1 MIKLGRL
8 SPPRSK
14 LCRFKIRSGPSG
26 FGLFFYPLNPVSSSF
41 HFRSNFS
48 SFSSRSF
55 CFPVSSS
62 FHFRSS
68 FSFFSSRS
76 FCFPV
81 LSSFHF
87 RSSFS
92 SFSFRSFCFPVS
104 SSFHFCASFSSFSFR
119 SFCFPVSLSFHFR
132 SSSSSFSS
140 RSFCFP
146 VSLSFHFRFTL
157 PPSPNRLCS
166 FVVSLSSY
174 FLFVELLSSFFF
186 SRFSIK
192 SIQGL
197 GFVWRLV
204 LLRVF
209 RSLLIGFYE
218 YLVVC
223 FSPIAFLAKDIPGRC
238 GIDFKLYC
246 RTPLVVIA

>member
-1 MIKLGRL
+1 MMIKLGRL

-81 LSSFHF
+81 SS
-87 RSSFS
+87 
-92 SFSFRSFCFPVS
+92 
-104 SSFHFCASFSSFSFR
+104 
-119 SFCFPVSLSFHFR
+119 
-132 SSSSSFSS
+132 
-140 RSFCFP
+140 
-146 VSLSFHFRFTL
+146 SFHFRFTL

-223 FSPIAFLAKDIPGRC
+223 LSPITFLAKDIPGRC

>member
-14 LCRFKIRSGPSG
+14 LCRFKIRSDPSG
-26 FGLFFYPLNPVSSSF
+26 FGLFFYPLN
-41 HFRSNFS
+41 
-48 SFSSRSF
+48 
-55 CFPVSSS
+55 PVSSS

-81 LSSFHF
+81 SSSFHF
-87 RSSFS
+87 RS
-92 SFSFRSFCFPVS
+92 CF
-104 SSFHFCASFSSFSFR
+104 
-119 SFCFPVSLSFHFR
+119 
-132 SSSSSFSS
+132 SSFSS

-146 VSLSFHFRFTL
+146 VLSSFHFRFTL

-192 SIQGL
+192 SIQVL

-209 RSLLIGFYE
+209 RSLLNGFYE

-223 FSPIAFLAKDIPGRC
+223 LSPIAFLA
-238 GIDFKLYC
+238 
-246 RTPLVVIA
+246 

>member
-1 MIKLGRL
+1 MMIKLGRL

-41 HFRSNFS
+41 HFRS
-48 SFSSRSF
+48 
-55 CFPVSSS
+55 C
-62 FHFRSS
+62 
-68 FSFFSSRS
+68 
-76 FCFPV
+76 
-81 LSSFHF
+81 
-87 RSSFS
+87 FS

-104 SSFHFCASFSSFSFR
+104 SSFHFR
-119 SFCFPVSLSFHFR
+119 SCF
-132 SSSSSFSS
+132 SSFSS

-146 VSLSFHFRFTL
+146 VSLSFHFRSTL

-166 FVVSLSSY
+166 FVVSLSFY
-174 FLFVELLSSFFF
+174 FLFVELLSLFFF
-186 SRFSIK
+186 SWFSIK
-192 SIQGL
+192 SIRGL
-197 GFVWRLV
+197 GGVWRLV

-209 RSLLIGFYE
+209 RSLLNGFYE

-223 FSPIAFLAKDIPGRC
+223 PSPIAFLAKDIPGRC
-238 GIDFKLYC
+238 GVDLKLYC

>member
-1 MIKLGRL
+1 MMIKLGRL

-26 FGLFFYPLNPVSSSF
+26 FGLFFYPLNPVSS
-41 HFRSNFS
+41 
-48 SFSSRSF
+48 
-55 CFPVSSS
+55 
-62 FHFRSS
+62 
-68 FSFFSSRS
+68 
-76 FCFPV
+76 
-81 LSSFHF
+81 
-87 RSSFS
+87 
-92 SFSFRSFCFPVS
+92 
-104 SSFHFCASFSSFSFR
+104 
-119 SFCFPVSLSFHFR
+119 
-132 SSSSSFSS
+132 
-140 RSFCFP
+140 
-146 VSLSFHFRFTL
+146 SFHFRFTL

-238 GIDFKLYC
+238 GVDFKLYC

>member
-1 MIKLGRL
+1 MVLA
-8 SPPRSK
+8 
-14 LCRFKIRSGPSG
+14 C
-26 FGLFFYPLNPVSSSF
+26 FFYPLN
-41 HFRSNFS
+41 
-48 SFSSRSF
+48 
-55 CFPVSSS
+55 PVSSS

-81 LSSFHF
+81 SSSFHF
-87 RSSFS
+87 RSCFS

-104 SSFHFCASFSSFSFR
+104 SSFHFRSSFSSFLSH

-132 SSSSSFSS
+132 SS
-140 RSFCFP
+140 
-146 VSLSFHFRFTL
+146 L

-174 FLFVELLSSFFF
+174 FLFVELLSLFFF
-186 SRFSIK
+186 SWFSIK
-192 SIQGL
+192 SIQVL
-197 GFVWRLV
+197 GVVWRLV

-209 RSLLIGFYE
+209 RSLLNGFYE

-223 FSPIAFLAKDIPGRC
+223 LSPIAFLAKDIPERC
-238 GIDFKLYC
+238 GVDFKLYC

>member
-1 MIKLGRL
+1 MTGRNARSRRYASSMMIKLGRL

-26 FGLFFYPLNPVSSSF
+26 LGLFFYPLNPVSSSF

-76 FCFPV
+76 C
-81 LSSFHF
+81 
-87 RSSFS
+87 
-92 SFSFRSFCFPVS
+92 
-104 SSFHFCASFSSFSFR
+104 
-119 SFCFPVSLSFHFR
+119 CFPVSLSFHFR

-223 FSPIAFLAKDIPGRC
+223 FSPIAFLAKDIPRRC
-238 GIDFKLYC
+238 GVDFKLYC

>member
-1 MIKLGRL
+1 MMIKLGRL

-92 SFSFRSFCFPVS
+92 SFSSRSFCFPVS
-104 SSFHFCASFSSFSFR
+104 S
-119 SFCFPVSLSFHFR
+119 
-132 SSSSSFSS
+132 
-140 RSFCFP
+140 
-146 VSLSFHFRFTL
+146 SFHFRFTL

-192 SIQGL
+192 SIR
-197 GFVWRLV
+197 GFGVVWRLV

-209 RSLLIGFYE
+209 RSLLNGFYE

-223 FSPIAFLAKDIPGRC
+223 LSPIAFLAKDIPERC
-238 GIDFKLYC
+238 GVDFKLYC

>member
-1 MIKLGRL
+1 MMIKLGRL

-14 LCRFKIRSGPSG
+14 LCRFKIRSDPSG
-26 FGLFFYPLNPVSSSF
+26 FGLFFYPLNPVSSSFHFRSCFSSFSFRSFCFPVSSSF

-55 CFPVSSS
+55 CFPV
-62 FHFRSS
+62 
-68 FSFFSSRS
+68 
-76 FCFPV
+76 

-92 SFSFRSFCFPVS
+92 SFSSRSFCFPVS
-104 SSFHFCASFSSFSFR
+104 SSFHFRSCFSSFLSH

-132 SSSSSFSS
+132 SS
-140 RSFCFP
+140 
-146 VSLSFHFRFTL
+146 L

-174 FLFVELLSSFFF
+174 FLFVELLSLFFF

-192 SIQGL
+192 SIQVL

-209 RSLLIGFYE
+209 RSLLNGFYE

-223 FSPIAFLAKDIPGRC
+223 LCLIAFLAKDIPGRC
-238 GIDFKLYC
+238 GVDCKLYC

>member
-62 FHFRSS
+62 FHFRSN
-68 FSFFSSRS
+68 FSSFSSRS

-92 SFSFRSFCFPVS
+92 SFSF
-104 SSFHFCASFSSFSFR
+104 
-119 SFCFPVSLSFHFR
+119 
-132 SSSSSFSS
+132 

-197 GFVWRLV
+197 GLFGVWSYCV
-204 LLRVF
+204 Y
-209 RSLLIGFYE
+209 SG
-218 YLVVC
+218 VC
-223 FSPIAFLAKDIPGRC
+223 
-238 GIDFKLYC
+238 
-246 RTPLVVIA
+246 

>member
-1 MIKLGRL
+1 MQVQNQVRPKWFWPVFL
-8 SPPRSK
+8 SAQS
-14 LCRFKIRSGPSG
+14 RFVVLP
-26 FGLFFYPLNPVSSSF
+26 FPFQLLFFLVPFVL
-41 HFRSNFS
+41 FS
-48 SFSSRSF
+48 RFVVLPFPFQLLIFLVPFVLFSRF
-55 CFPVSSS
+55 VVLP
-62 FHFRSS
+62 
-68 FSFFSSRS
+68 FSF
-76 FCFPV
+76 
-81 LSSFHF
+81 
-87 RSSFS
+87 
-92 SFSFRSFCFPVS
+92 
-104 SSFHFCASFSSFSFR
+104 SFSSFSFR

-223 FSPIAFLAKDIPGRC
+223 FSPIAFLAKDIPRRC
-238 GIDFKLYC
+238 GVDFKLYC

>member
-1 MIKLGRL
+1 MMIKLGRL

-41 HFRSNFS
+41 HFRSSFS
-48 SFSSRSF
+48 FFSSRSF

-62 FHFRSS
+62 FHFRS
-68 FSFFSSRS
+68 
-76 FCFPV
+76 CF
-81 LSSFHF
+81 
-87 RSSFS
+87 
-92 SFSFRSFCFPVS
+92 
-104 SSFHFCASFSSFSFR
+104 
-119 SFCFPVSLSFHFR
+119 
-132 SSSSSFSS
+132 SSFSS

-146 VSLSFHFRFTL
+146 VSLSFHFRSTL

-166 FVVSLSSY
+166 FVVSLSFY

-186 SRFSIK
+186 SWFSIK
-192 SIQGL
+192 SIRGL
-197 GFVWRLV
+197 GGVWRLV

-209 RSLLIGFYE
+209 RSLLNGFYE

-223 FSPIAFLAKDIPGRC
+223 LSPIAFLAKDIPERC
-238 GIDFKLYC
+238 GVDFKLYC

>member
-1 MIKLGRL
+1 MMIKLGRL

-41 HFRSNFS
+41 HFRSSFS
-48 SFSSRSF
+48 SFPSRSF
-55 CFPVSSS
+55 CFPVSLS
-62 FHFRSS
+62 FHF
-68 FSFFSSRS
+68 FS
-76 FCFPV
+76 
-81 LSSFHF
+81 
-87 RSSFS
+87 
-92 SFSFRSFCFPVS
+92 
-104 SSFHFCASFSSFSFR
+104 SFSSFSFR

-192 SIQGL
+192 SIR
-197 GFVWRLV
+197 GFGVVWRLV

-209 RSLLIGFYE
+209 RSLLNGFYE

-223 FSPIAFLAKDIPGRC
+223 LSPIAFLAKDIPERC
-238 GIDFKLYC
+238 GVDFKLYC

>member
-1 MIKLGRL
+1 MMIKLGRL

-41 HFRSNFS
+41 HFRFSFS

-62 FHFRSS
+62 FHFRFS
-68 FSFFSSRS
+68 FSSFSSRS

-87 RSSFS
+87 RS
-92 SFSFRSFCFPVS
+92 
-104 SSFHFCASFSSFSFR
+104 
-119 SFCFPVSLSFHFR
+119 
-132 SSSSSFSS
+132 
-140 RSFCFP
+140 
-146 VSLSFHFRFTL
+146 TL
-157 PPSPNRLCS
+157 PPSPNRLCL

-174 FLFVELLSSFFF
+174 FLFVELLSLFFF

-192 SIQGL
+192 SIQVL

-209 RSLLIGFYE
+209 RSLLNGFYE

-223 FSPIAFLAKDIPGRC
+223 LSPIAFLAKDIPGRC
-238 GIDFKLYC
+238 GVDFKLYC

>member
-1 MIKLGRL
+1 MMIKLGRL

-55 CFPVSSS
+55 CFPV
-62 FHFRSS
+62 
-68 FSFFSSRS
+68 
-76 FCFPV
+76 

-104 SSFHFCASFSSFSFR
+104 
-119 SFCFPVSLSFHFR
+119 LSFHFR
-132 SSSSSFSS
+132 SSF
-140 RSFCFP
+140 
-146 VSLSFHFRFTL
+146 

-192 SIQGL
+192 SIR
-197 GFVWRLV
+197 GFGVVWRLV

-238 GIDFKLYC
+238 GVDFKLYC

>member
-1 MIKLGRL
+1 MMIKLGRL

-55 CFPVSSS
+55 CFPV
-62 FHFRSS
+62 
-68 FSFFSSRS
+68 
-76 FCFPV
+76 

-104 SSFHFCASFSSFSFR
+104 
-119 SFCFPVSLSFHFR
+119 LSFHFR
-132 SSSSSFSS
+132 SSFSSFSS

-146 VSLSFHFRFTL
+146 VSSSFHFRFTL

-192 SIQGL
+192 SIR
-197 GFVWRLV
+197 GFGVVWRLV

-209 RSLLIGFYE
+209 RSLLNGFYE

-223 FSPIAFLAKDIPGRC
+223 LSPIAFLAKDIPERC
-238 GIDFKLYC
+238 GVDFKLYC

>member
-1 MIKLGRL
+1 MQVQNQVRPKWFWPVFL
-8 SPPRSK
+8 SAQS
-14 LCRFKIRSGPSG
+14 RFVVLP
-26 FGLFFYPLNPVSSSF
+26 
-41 HFRSNFS
+41 
-48 SFSSRSF
+48 
-55 CFPVSSS
+55 
-62 FHFRSS
+62 
-68 FSFFSSRS
+68 FSFQLLIFLVPFVLFSR
-76 FCFPV
+76 FVVLPFPFQ
-81 LSSFHF
+81 LLIFL
-87 RSSFS
+87 
-92 SFSFRSFCFPVS
+92 
-104 SSFHFCASFSSFSFR
+104 A
-119 SFCFPVSLSFHFR
+119 
-132 SSSSSFSS
+132 

>member
-1 MIKLGRL
+1 MMIKLGRL

-26 FGLFFYPLNPVSSSF
+26 FGLFFYPLNPVSPSF

-55 CFPVSSS
+55 CFPVSS
-62 FHFRSS
+62 
-68 FSFFSSRS
+68 
-76 FCFPV
+76 
-81 LSSFHF
+81 
-87 RSSFS
+87 
-92 SFSFRSFCFPVS
+92 
-104 SSFHFCASFSSFSFR
+104 
-119 SFCFPVSLSFHFR
+119 
-132 SSSSSFSS
+132 
-140 RSFCFP
+140 
-146 VSLSFHFRFTL
+146 SFHFRFTL

-223 FSPIAFLAKDIPGRC
+223 FSPIAFLAKDIPRRC
-238 GIDFKLYC
+238 GVDFKLYC